1 MARGSGSIKP
11 YKVKGVVQ
19 PGKWRVQVYDPVARK
34 PVGRVISARSEADA
48 RNYVLRTLIPELS
61 SARTAAEVD
70 GRVAGLTF
78 GQLAEEWL
86 EARKARG
93 GSPKAIMEERAK
105 IEGRIARFAGRPV
118 AVLTAVELSEAYAEW
133 GKQVSTRTV
142 RHYHAIIR
150 AVLNFGRKRYPGRL
164 PVNVA
169 LDAFVPRL
177 VETSQRIPSVAEI
190 GHMLEVA
197 SEWDAKGRI
206 QSRRLSLMLAF
217 GTGARRGELC
227 ALQWSDLDLN
237 SEHPTISITKAYGQ
251 TTDGWAEKS
260 TKTEKSRR
268 RIPILWADLIE
279 ELRAQQARQEA
290 WGTAVTDGYV
300 LGDGD
305 GRSPLDPDKMT
316 ERFRFIAKK
325 AGVGDV
331 HLHLL
336 RHAFGS
342 YLILNG
348 VDVVSVSEMLG
359 HSKVTTTLDIYAKS
373 NEEAHRKALAS
384 LPTFARPALVLRITE
399 IPHSRSPKFPRGRA
413 AWRA

>member
-169 LDAFVPRL
+169 LDAFVPSL
-177 VETSQRIPSVAEI
+177 TETTQRIPSVDEI
-190 GHMLEVA
+190 GRMLDVA
-197 SEWDAKGRI
+197 GEWDRRGKI

-227 ALQWSDLDLN
+227 ALRWSDVDVCDR
-237 SEHPTISITKAYGQ
+237 PAISISKSYGQ
-251 TTDGWAEKS
+251 TSEGFTVKT
-260 TKTEKSRR
+260 TKTDKSRR
-268 RIPILWADLIE
+268 RIPLLSPDLIE
-279 ELRAQQARQEA
+279 ELRAQRDRQAA
-290 WGTAVTDGYV
+290 WGTDVADGYV

-305 GRSPLDPDKMT
+305 GRDPLHPNKMS
-316 ERFRFIAKK
+316 ERFRTIAEK
-325 AGVGDV
+325 VGLEGV
-331 HLHLL
+331 HLHSM

-342 YLILNG
+342 FLIANG
-348 VDVVSVSEMLG
+348 VDVVSVSEMMG
-359 HSKVTTTLDIYAKS
+359 HSKVTTTLNVYAQS
-373 NEEAHRKALAS
+373 NEEAHRKALAV
-384 LPTFARPALVLRITE
+384 LPTFSRPALVEAT
-399 IPHSRSPKFPRGRA
+399 S
-413 AWRA
+413 